1 LSKLVQEWIKKA
13 KGDLK
18 VARFLFEADQDF
30 DFQIAYHCQQCAE
43 KMIKAYLTAHRKR
56 YPKTHDIAKLVD
68 IVHSVNKGLAE
79 LLRQAEP
86 LTNMGLGQRYP
97 DAVKEPLTK
106 SNVKLALKL
115 AEMTFEKIAGE
126 LV

>member
-1 LSKLVQEWIKKA
+1 MSKLVQEWIKKA
-13 KGDLK
+13 RGDLK
-18 VARFLFEADQDF
+18 VARFLFEAEQDF
-30 DFQIAYHCQQCAE
+30 DYQIAYHCQQCAE

-68 IVHSVNKGLAE
+68 IIQSVNEDLAAV
-79 LLRQAEP
+79 LRQAEP

-97 DAVKEPLTK
+97 DAVKEPLSK

-115 AEMTFEKIAGE
+115 AELTFEKIAGE
-126 LV
+126 LI